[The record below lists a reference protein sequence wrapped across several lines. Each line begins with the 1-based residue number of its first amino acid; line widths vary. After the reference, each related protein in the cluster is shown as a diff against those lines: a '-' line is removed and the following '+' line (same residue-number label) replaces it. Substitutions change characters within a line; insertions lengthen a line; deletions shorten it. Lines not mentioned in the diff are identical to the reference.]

1 MMEFPEDLRYTKSH
15 EWVRVSGSSAVCGIT
30 DYAQHELSDVVYVEL
45 PEIGAEVTAGEQCA
59 VVESVKIAAD
69 VYAPLSG
76 KVTKVNTELDGAPE
90 TVNTDPFGAGWF
102 FEIEMSAPAEA
113 DGLMSPD
120 EYKAYTEAE
129 KH

>member
-1 MMEFPEDLRYTKSH
+1 MEFPDELRYTTSH
-15 EWVRVSGSSAVCGIT
+15 EWVRLSGNKAVCGIT

-45 PEIGAEVTAGEQCA
+45 PDIGTEVTAGEQCA

-76 KVTKVNTELDGAPE
+76 KVTRINAELDGAPE
-90 TVNTDPFGAGWF
+90 MVNATPYGAGWL
-102 FEIEMSAPAEA
+102 FEVEMSTLAEA
-113 DGLMSPD
+113 DALMSAD
-120 EYKAYTEAE
+120 EYKAHTEAE

>member
-1 MMEFPEDLRYTKSH
+1 MEFPDELRYTKSH
-15 EWVRVSGSSAVCGIT
+15 EWVRISGNKAVCGIT

-45 PEIGAEVTAGEQCA
+45 PDIGTEVTAGEQCA

-76 KVTKVNTELDGAPE
+76 KVTRINAELDGAPE
-90 TVNTDPFGAGWF
+90 MVNATPYGAGWL
-102 FEIEMSAPAEA
+102 FEVEMSTPTEA
-113 DGLMSPD
+113 DVLMSAD
-120 EYKAYTEAE
+120 EYKAHTEAE

>member
-1 MMEFPEDLRYTKSH
+1 MEFPDELRYTKSH
-15 EWVRVSGSSAVCGIT
+15 EWVRISGNKAVCGIT

-45 PEIGAEVTAGEQCA
+45 PDIGTEVTAGEQCA

-76 KVTKVNTELDGAPE
+76 KVTRINAELDGAPE
-90 TVNTDPFGAGWF
+90 MVNATPYGAGWL
-102 FEIEMSAPAEA
+102 FEVEMSTLAEA
-113 DGLMSPD
+113 DALMSAD
-120 EYKAYTEAE
+120 EYKAHTEAE